1 MDWLTNHFKSIYS
14 NSNKTG
20 SNNSGAVN
28 VDSNGASIYH
38 EKQVKELCALH
49 ALNNVFQDRFFTKA
63 TLDELCVELVTK
75 LFPFLIDK
83 NTVCSN
89 RTLAIKQNRIKKS
102 KFRNFISNSYNLRV
116 FKMNVL
122 ISLLSANTFSVFG
135 HFLTWYSII
144 GFSCLLTT
152 LLKTLFSYI
161 NSNNLDCHLR
171 SL

>member
-20 SNNSGAVN
+20 SSNSGAVN

-49 ALNNVFQDRFFTKA
+49 ALNNVFQERFFTKA

-83 NTVCSN
+83 NTVV
-89 RTLAIKQNRIKKS
+89 RTELW
-102 KFRNFISNSYNLRV
+102 
-116 FKMNVL
+116 
-122 ISLLSANTFSVFG
+122 LLSKIT
-135 HFLTWYSII
+135 
-144 GFSCLLTT
+144 
-152 LLKTLFSYI
+152 
-161 NSNNLDCHLR
+161 
-171 SL
+171 